1 MENGR
6 RLRSRERASVNP
18 SAMTDRSRFSII
30 PIGSLHTGW
39 ALKVDGI
46 TTPVATGVTMGFR
59 QHGYMGA
66 LFGFACAL
74 DRGIPQAS
82 LDQES
87 PS

>member
-1 MENGR
+1 MKD
-6 RLRSRERASVNP
+6 A
-18 SAMTDRSRFSII
+18 
-30 PIGSLHTGW
+30 
-39 ALKVDGI
+39 
-46 TTPVATGVTMGFR
+46 FR
-59 QHGYMGA
+59 QHGYMGV

>member
-1 MENGR
+1 M
-6 RLRSRERASVNP
+6 P
-18 SAMTDRSRFSII
+18 STKFISGAPMKD
-30 PIGSLHTGW
+30 
-39 ALKVDGI
+39 A
-46 TTPVATGVTMGFR
+46 FR
-59 QHGYMGA
+59 QHGYMGV

>member
-1 MENGR
+1 
-6 RLRSRERASVNP
+6 
-18 SAMTDRSRFSII
+18 
-30 PIGSLHTGW
+30 
-39 ALKVDGI
+39 
-46 TTPVATGVTMGFR
+46 VTMGFR
-59 QHGYMGA
+59 QHGA